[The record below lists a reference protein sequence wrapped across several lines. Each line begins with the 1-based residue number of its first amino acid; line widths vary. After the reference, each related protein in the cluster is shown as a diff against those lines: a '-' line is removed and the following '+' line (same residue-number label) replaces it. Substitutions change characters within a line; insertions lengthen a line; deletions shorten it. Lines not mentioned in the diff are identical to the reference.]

1 MTMIHTEILSAFVD
15 GETVDPAHLAAALED
30 PEARGALIDFVRLRE
45 AARTDSEA
53 LPASLARL
61 RPAGPRFPGLR
72 WAAAAA
78 VLVLM
83 FVAGLMAPQPW
94 RGSTSVDTPP
104 QPTRIER
111 FEPGVDWHPGD

>member
-1 MTMIHTEILSAFVD
+1 MTMIHTEVLSAFLD
-15 GETVDPAHLAAALED
+15 GESVDPAHLAAAFED
-30 PEARGALIDFVRLRE
+30 PEARAALLDFVRLRE
-45 AARTDSEA
+45 AARADSDA
-53 LPASLARL
+53 LPASLVQL
-61 RPAGPRFPGLR
+61 RRSGPRYPVLR

-94 RGSTSVDTPP
+94 RNPASGDTPP